1 LSNVQKTTF
10 IPTLI
15 TTGQLAA
22 TKSAILMV
30 MIGSL
35 SCGVLAVLLSLMI
48 GLSLI
53 IAIPGLVVGAFFAFK
68 YAMYDKS
75 KARKEEDEEEEERE
89 QKRKRKRR
97 NR

>member
-1 LSNVQKTTF
+1 MTF
-10 IPTLI
+10 ILKHII
-15 TTGQLAA
+15 TSDDLAA
-22 TKSAILMV
+22 ARSAILMV

-35 SCGVLAVLLSLMI
+35 GCGLLAVFLSLMI

-53 IAIPGLVVGAFFAFK
+53 IAIPGLVIGAFFAFR
-68 YAMYDKS
+68 YATYNKS
-75 KARKEEDEEEEERE
+75 KAREEEERE

>member
-1 LSNVQKTTF
+1 MTF
-10 IPTLI
+10 ILTLI
-15 TTGQLAA
+15 TSADLAA

-35 SCGVLAVLLSLMI
+35 TCGILAVLLSLII
-48 GLSLI
+48 GLSFI
-53 IAIPGLVVGAFFAFK
+53 IAIPGLVIGAFFGFR

-75 KARKEEDEEEEERE
+75 KARKEEERN

>member
-15 TTGQLAA
+15 TTGHLAV

-35 SCGVLAVLLSLMI
+35 SCGVLAVFLSLMI

-53 IAIPGLVVGAFFAFK
+53 IAIPGLVVGAFFALK
-68 YAMYDKS
+68 YAMYNKS
-75 KARKEEDEEEEERE
+75 KARKEEDKEEERE
-89 QKRKRKRR
+89 QKRKRKKR

>member
-1 LSNVQKTTF
+1 MTF
-10 IPTLI
+10 ILTLI
-15 TTGQLAA
+15 TSADLAA

-35 SCGVLAVLLSLMI
+35 TCGILAVFLSLII
-48 GLSLI
+48 GLSFI
-53 IAIPGLVVGAFFAFK
+53 IAIPGLVIGAFFAFR

-75 KARKEEDEEEEERE
+75 KARKEEEERD

>member
-1 LSNVQKTTF
+1 MTF
-10 IPTLI
+10 ILKHII
-15 TTGQLAA
+15 TSGYLAA
-22 TKSAILMV
+22 TRSAILMV

-35 SCGVLAVLLSLMI
+35 GCGLLAVFLSLMI

-53 IAIPGLVVGAFFAFK
+53 IATPGLVIGAFFAFR
-68 YAMYDKS
+68 YATYNKS
-75 KARKEEDEEEEERE
+75 KAREEEERE

>member
-1 LSNVQKTTF
+1 MTF
-10 IPTLI
+10 ILKHII
-15 TTGQLAA
+15 TSGDLAA
-22 TKSAILMV
+22 TRSAILMV

-35 SCGVLAVLLSLMI
+35 GCGLLAVFLSLMI

-53 IAIPGLVVGAFFAFK
+53 IAIPGLVIGAFFAFR
-68 YAMYDKS
+68 YAMYNKS
-75 KARKEEDEEEEERE
+75 KAGEEEERE

>member
-1 LSNVQKTTF
+1 MTF
-10 IPTLI
+10 ILTLI
-15 TTGQLAA
+15 TSADLAA

-35 SCGVLAVLLSLMI
+35 TCGILAVLLSLII

-53 IAIPGLVVGAFFAFK
+53 IAIPGLVIGAFFAFR

-75 KARKEEDEEEEERE
+75 KARKEEERD
-89 QKRKRKRR
+89 QKRKRKRH

>member
-1 LSNVQKTTF
+1 MTF
-10 IPTLI
+10 ILKHII
-15 TTGQLAA
+15 TSGHLAA
-22 TKSAILMV
+22 TRSAILMV

-35 SCGVLAVLLSLMI
+35 SCGLLAVFLSLMI

-53 IAIPGLVVGAFFAFK
+53 IAIPGLVIGAFFAFR
-68 YAMYDKS
+68 YAMYNKS
-75 KARKEEDEEEEERE
+75 KAGEEEERE

>member
-1 LSNVQKTTF
+1 MRNDSENDFYTETYYYIRL
-10 IPTLI
+10 
-15 TTGQLAA
+15 LAE
-22 TKSAILMV
+22 TRSAILMV

-35 SCGVLAVLLSLMI
+35 SCGVLAVFLSLMI

-53 IAIPGLVVGAFFAFK
+53 VAIPGLVIGAFFAFR

-75 KARKEEDEEEEERE
+75 KARKEEEERE

>member
-1 LSNVQKTTF
+1 MTH
-10 IPTLI
+10 I
-15 TTGQLAA
+15 TSGDLAA

-35 SCGVLAVLLSLMI
+35 SCGVLAVFLSLMI

-53 IAIPGLVVGAFFAFK
+53 VAIPGLVIGAFFAFR

-75 KARKEEDEEEEERE
+75 KARKEEEEEGE

>member
-1 LSNVQKTTF
+1 
-10 IPTLI
+10 
-15 TTGQLAA
+15 LAA

-35 SCGVLAVLLSLMI
+35 SCGVLAVFLSLMI

-53 IAIPGLVVGAFFAFK
+53 VAIPGLVVGAFFAFR

-75 KARKEEDEEEEERE
+75 KAREEEEERE
-89 QKRKRKRR
+89 QKRKRKRH